1 MKIDILYLIIGLL
14 IGSLASYLIT
24 KFWMRSRRVLTI
36 EEKNELD
43 RRIMDLQSEVTLN
56 QERVGHLQK
65 ENDTVADNL
74 EQERQKIIDLNKI
87 NSTLS
92 AENKGLE
99 EKLDTQKQEIEKL
112 QKKFTAEFKNL
123 ANEIL
128 EEKTKKFTDQNKI
141 NISEILNPL
150 KERIQEFQKKIE
162 ETSKEDIDR
171 HGALRKQIEMLADLN
186 QQMTKDAE
194 NLTKALRGESKTQGN
209 WGEFILESILEKSG
223 LVKDREYTVQESV
236 TIGSSRLQ
244 PDVIVKLPDNK
255 NIIIDSKVSL
265 VAYERMVAADEEAE
279 RNSYIKHHIDS
290 VRSRV
295 KELSEKEYQKIYDM
309 EGGLDFVL
317 LFMPV
322 EPAFGVAIQY
332 DDRLFLDAYEKNIV
346 IVSPSTLIATL
357 RTISSIWRQ
366 EYQNRNALEIAR
378 QGGALYDKFRDFTE
392 DLLKV
397 GDNLKSTKKNYDLAM
412 NKLSEGKGNLVTR
425 SKNLKELGAKATKS
439 IDTRLIDRAGE
450 E

>member
-36 EEKNELD
+36 EEKNDLD
-43 RRIMDLQSEVTLN
+43 RKIVDLQSEVILN
-56 QERVGHLQK
+56 QERVGHLQN
-65 ENDTVADNL
+65 ENDTIANNL
-74 EQERQKIIDLNKI
+74 EKERQKIIDLNKF
-87 NSTLS
+87 NSTLT
-92 AENKGLE
+92 AENKSLE
-99 EKLDTQKQEIEKL
+99 DKLDTQKQEIEKL
-112 QKKFTAEFKNL
+112 QKKFAAEFKNL

-141 NISEILNPL
+141 NLSEILNPL

-162 ETSKEDIDR
+162 ETTKEDIDR
-171 HGALRKQIEMLADLN
+171 QGALRKQIEMLADLN

-236 TIGSSRLQ
+236 TVDSNRLQ

-265 VAYERMVAADEEAE
+265 VAYERMVSTDEEAE
-279 RNSYIKHHIDS
+279 RNNYIKKHIDS
-290 VRSRV
+290 VRSHV
-295 KELSEKEYQKIYDM
+295 KELNEKKYQKIYDL

-332 DDRLFLDAYEKNIV
+332 DDHLFLDAYEKNIV

-397 GDNLKSTKKNYDLAM
+397 GDNLKSTKKNYDQAM
-412 NKLSEGKGNLVTR
+412 NKLSEGKGNLIKRTE
-425 SKNLKELGAKATKS
+425 NLKELGAKATKS

-450 E
+450 